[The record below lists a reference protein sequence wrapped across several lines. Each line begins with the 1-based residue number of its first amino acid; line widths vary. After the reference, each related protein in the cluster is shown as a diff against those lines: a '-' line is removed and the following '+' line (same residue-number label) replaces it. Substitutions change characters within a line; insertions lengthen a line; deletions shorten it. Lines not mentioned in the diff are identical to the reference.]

1 MSKFEVQMKRKV
13 QMAETKGFN
22 IKTFVIVWHLD
33 FGI

>member
-1 MSKFEVQMKRKV
+1 MSKFKVEIKHKV

-22 IKTFVIVWHLD
+22 IKTFVIVRHLD